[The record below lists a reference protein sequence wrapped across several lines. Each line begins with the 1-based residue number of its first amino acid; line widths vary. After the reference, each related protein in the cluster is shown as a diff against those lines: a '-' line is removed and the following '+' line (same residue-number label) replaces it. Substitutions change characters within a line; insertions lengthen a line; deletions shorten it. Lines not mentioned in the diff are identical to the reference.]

1 MKKKT
6 ISLLII
12 ACCCCLL
19 ASAQG
24 NIVVEMSTDLLASYA
39 RFIPIDTLDWA
50 SMECIYEYRVRD
62 KDKSETYFDILQL
75 GREYTKYFGYPRY
88 RVDSVIYRRDIN
100 KITNQEAGEVYNR
113 YRYTES
119 SPYIILIHNRTKK
132 ISYYDRVFTDHYI
145 YTDSAPIAWQLS
157 TGSLVVCGHYCH
169 KATAH
174 FRGREWTAYYA
185 PDIPVGRGPWKFGGL
200 PGLILRIEDS
210 TGDQCFTAISLRTIH
225 SDIYM
230 ERDRDDFK
238 TTRERFNKQLKDY
251 RSNPSKIIS
260 GSPYAPKDDNGREV
274 LPKRKLFFNP
284 IELE

>member
-1 MKKKT
+1 
-6 ISLLII
+6 
-12 ACCCCLL
+12 
-19 ASAQG
+19 
-24 NIVVEMSTDLLASYA
+24 
-39 RFIPIDTLDWA
+39 
-50 SMECIYEYRVRD
+50 MECIYEYRVRD
-62 KDKSETYFDILQL
+62 KEKNEIRTYFDILQS
-75 GREYTKYFGYPRY
+75 GREYTKYFGYPIY
-88 RVDSVIYRRDIN
+88 QVDSVIYRRDIN
-100 KITNQEAGEVYNR
+100 KITEQEDNDISNQYGFMGA
-113 YRYTES
+113 
-119 SPYIILIHNRTKK
+119 SPYIILVHNRTKK

-157 TGSLVVCGHYCH
+157 TGGLIVCGHYCH

-210 TGDQCFTAISLRTIH
+210 TGDQRFTAISLRTAH

-230 ERDRDDFK
+230 DKDRDDFK

-251 RSNPSKIIS
+251 KNNPGQIVS
-260 GSPYAPKDDNGREV
+260 GSPYAPKDDRGWEV

>member
-1 MKKKT
+1 MKKRA
-6 ISLLII
+6 IRLLI
-12 ACCCCLL
+12 ACSCCLL
-19 ASAQG
+19 NLSAWGQLIIDMSASTKTA
-24 NIVVEMSTDLLASYA
+24 YA
-39 RFIPIDTLDWA
+39 RFIPIDTLDWT

-62 KDKSETYFDILQL
+62 ADRSETFFDILQL
-75 GREYTKYFGYPRY
+75 GKEYTKYFGYPRY
-88 RVDSVIYRRDIN
+88 QVDSVIYHRDIN
-100 KITNQEAGEVYNR
+100 KITTREAGEIYNR

-119 SPYIILIHNRTKK
+119 SPYILLIHNRTKK

-157 TGSLVVCGHYCH
+157 TGSLVVCGHFCH

-210 TGDQCFTAISLRTIH
+210 TGDQRFTAISLRTAH

-230 ERDRDDFK
+230 DKDRSDFK
-238 TTRERFNKQLKDY
+238 TTRSRTTWP
-251 RSNPSKIIS
+251 PS
-260 GSPYAPKDDNGREV
+260 SPKPTATWRTSSASCLASTSAKTG
-274 LPKRKLFFNP
+274 
-284 IELE
+284 

>member
-1 MKKKT
+1 MCC
-6 ISLLII
+6 SLLAFSVRAQLII
-12 ACCCCLL
+12 REKGGSGATYVR
-19 ASAQG
+19 
-24 NIVVEMSTDLLASYA
+24 IT
-39 RFIPIDTLDWA
+39 PIEKLEKA

-62 KDKSETYFDILQL
+62 KEKNEIRTYFDILQS
-75 GREYTKYFGYPRY
+75 GREYTKYFGYPIY
-88 RVDSVIYRRDIN
+88 QVDSVIYRRDIN
-100 KITNQEAGEVYNR
+100 KITEQEDNDISNQYGFMGA
-113 YRYTES
+113 

-132 ISYYDRVFTDHYI
+132 ISYYDRVFTDHYV
-145 YTDSAPIAWQLS
+145 YTDSVPIAWQLGE
-157 TGSLVVCGHYCH
+157 GSEMVCGHTCSV
-169 KATAH
+169 ATAQ

-210 TGDQCFTAISLRTIH
+210 TGDQRFTATSLRTAH

-230 ERDRDDFK
+230 DKDRDDFK

-251 RSNPSKIIS
+251 KNNPGQIVS
-260 GSPYAPKDDNGREV
+260 GSPYAPKDDRGWEV

>member
-6 ISLLII
+6 ISLLI

-62 KDKSETYFDILQL
+62 KDKSETYFDILQS

-100 KITNQEAGEVYNR
+100 KITEQEDNDISNQYGFMGA
-113 YRYTES
+113 

-132 ISYYDRVFTDHYI
+132 ISYYDRVFTDHYV

-157 TGSLVVCGHYCH
+157 TGSLVVCGHFCH

-200 PGLILRIEDS
+200 PGLILRVEDS
-210 TGDQCFTAISLRTIH
+210 TGDQRFTAISLRTAH

-230 ERDRDDFK
+230 DKNRDDFK

-251 RSNPSKIIS
+251 KNDPGKIVS
-260 GSPYAPKDDNGREV
+260 GSPYAPKDERGREV

>member
-1 MKKKT
+1 MCC
-6 ISLLII
+6 SLLAFSVRAQLII
-12 ACCCCLL
+12 REKGGSGATYVR
-19 ASAQG
+19 
-24 NIVVEMSTDLLASYA
+24 IT
-39 RFIPIDTLDWA
+39 PIEKLEKA

-62 KDKSETYFDILQL
+62 KEKNEIRTYFDILQS
-75 GREYTKYFGYPRY
+75 GREYTKYFGYPIY
-88 RVDSVIYRRDIN
+88 QVDSVIYRRDIN
-100 KITNQEAGEVYNR
+100 KITEQEDNDISNQYGFMGA
-113 YRYTES
+113 

-210 TGDQCFTAISLRTIH
+210 TGDQRFTAISLRTIH
-225 SDIYM
+225 SDIYGK
-230 ERDRDDFK
+230 RQRRFQDD
-238 TTRERFNKQLKDY
+238 
-251 RSNPSKIIS
+251 
-260 GSPYAPKDDNGREV
+260 A
-274 LPKRKLFFNP
+274 
-284 IELE
+284 

>member
-1 MKKKT
+1 MCC
-6 ISLLII
+6 SLLAFSVRAQLII
-12 ACCCCLL
+12 REKGG
-19 ASAQG
+19 SG
-24 NIVVEMSTDLLASYA
+24 TTYVRIT
-39 RFIPIDTLDWA
+39 PIEKLEKA

-62 KDKSETYFDILQL
+62 KEKNEIRTYFDILQS
-75 GREYTKYFGYPRY
+75 GREYTKYFGYPIY
-88 RVDSVIYRRDIN
+88 QVDSVIYRRDIN
-100 KITNQEAGEVYNR
+100 KITEQEDNDISNQYGFMGA
-113 YRYTES
+113 

-132 ISYYDRVFTDHYI
+132 LSYYDRVFTDHYV

-157 TGSLVVCGHYCH
+157 TGGLIVCGHYCH

-210 TGDQCFTAISLRTIH
+210 TGDQRFTAISLHTAH

-230 ERDRDDFK
+230 EKDRDDFK

-274 LPKRKLFFNP
+274 LQRRKLFFNP

>member
-1 MKKKT
+1 MCC
-6 ISLLII
+6 SLLAFSVRAQLII
-12 ACCCCLL
+12 REKGGSGATYVR
-19 ASAQG
+19 
-24 NIVVEMSTDLLASYA
+24 IT
-39 RFIPIDTLDWA
+39 PIEKLEKA

-62 KDKSETYFDILQL
+62 KEKNEIRTYFDILQS
-75 GREYTKYFGYPRY
+75 GREYTKYFGYPIY
-88 RVDSVIYRRDIN
+88 QVDSVIYRRDIN
-100 KITNQEAGEVYNR
+100 KITEQEDNDISNQYGFMGA
-113 YRYTES
+113 

-251 RSNPSKIIS
+251 KSNPSKIVS

>member
-1 MKKKT
+1 MCC
-6 ISLLII
+6 SLLAFSVRAQLII
-12 ACCCCLL
+12 REKGGSGATYVR
-19 ASAQG
+19 
-24 NIVVEMSTDLLASYA
+24 IT
-39 RFIPIDTLDWA
+39 PIEKLEKA

-62 KDKSETYFDILQL
+62 KEKNEIRTYFDILQS
-75 GREYTKYFGYPRY
+75 GREYTKYFGYPIY
-88 RVDSVIYRRDIN
+88 QVDSVIYRRDIN
-100 KITNQEAGEVYNR
+100 KITEQEDNDISNQYGFMGA
-113 YRYTES
+113 

-157 TGSLVVCGHYCH
+157 TGSLVVCGHFCH

-210 TGDQCFTAISLRTIH
+210 TGDQRFTAISLRTAH

-230 ERDRDDFK
+230 EKDRDDFK

>member
-1 MKKKT
+1 
-6 ISLLII
+6 
-12 ACCCCLL
+12 
-19 ASAQG
+19 
-24 NIVVEMSTDLLASYA
+24 MSTDLLASYA

-157 TGSLVVCGHYCH
+157 TGSLVVCGHFCH

-174 FRGREWTAYYA
+174 FRGRKWTAYYA

>member
-1 MKKKT
+1 MKKKKT
-6 ISLLII
+6 IHLLM
-12 ACCCCLL
+12 ACCSLW
-19 ASAQG
+19 AGAVKGQ
-24 NIVVEMSTDLLASYA
+24 IVIEMPADMQAAYA
-39 RFIPIDTLDWA
+39 RFAPIDTLDWA

-62 KDKSETYFDILQL
+62 AEKSETYFDILQL

-88 RVDSVIYRRDIN
+88 QVDSVIYRRDIN
-100 KITNQEAGEVYNR
+100 KITMQEAGE
-113 YRYTES
+113 
-119 SPYIILIHNRTKK
+119 IHNRYLYHDASPYMLLTQNRTKE
-132 ISYYDRVFTDHYI
+132 ISCYDRVFTDHYV
-145 YTDSAPIAWQLS
+145 YTDSASIAWQLGE
-157 TGSLVVCGHYCH
+157 GSEMVCGHTCSM
-169 KATAH
+169 ATAQ

-210 TGDQCFTAISLRTIH
+210 TGDQRFTAISIRTAH

-230 ERDRDDFK
+230 DKDRDDFK

-251 RSNPSKIIS
+251 KSNPGQIVS
-260 GSPYAPKDDNGREV
+260 GSPYAPKDDRGREV

>member
-1 MKKKT
+1 MCC
-6 ISLLII
+6 SLLVFSVRAQLII
-12 ACCCCLL
+12 REKGGSGATYVR
-19 ASAQG
+19 
-24 NIVVEMSTDLLASYA
+24 IT
-39 RFIPIDTLDWA
+39 PIEKLEKA

-62 KDKSETYFDILQL
+62 KEKNEIRTYFDILQS
-75 GREYTKYFGYPRY
+75 GREYTKYFGYPIY
-88 RVDSVIYRRDIN
+88 QVDSVIYRRDIN
-100 KITNQEAGEVYNR
+100 KITEQEDNDISNQYGFMGA
-113 YRYTES
+113 
-119 SPYIILIHNRTKK
+119 SPYIILVHNRTKK

-157 TGSLVVCGHYCH
+157 TGGLIVCGHYCH

-210 TGDQCFTAISLRTIH
+210 TGDQRFTAISLRTAH

-230 ERDRDDFK
+230 DKDRDDFK

-251 RSNPSKIIS
+251 KNNPGQIVS
-260 GSPYAPKDDNGREV
+260 GSPYAPKDDRGWEV

>member
-1 MKKKT
+1 MCC
-6 ISLLII
+6 SLLAFSVRAQLII
-12 ACCCCLL
+12 REKGGSGATYVR
-19 ASAQG
+19 
-24 NIVVEMSTDLLASYA
+24 IT
-39 RFIPIDTLDWA
+39 PIEKLEKA

-62 KDKSETYFDILQL
+62 KEKNEIRTYFDILQS
-75 GREYTKYFGYPRY
+75 GREYTKYFGYPIY
-88 RVDSVIYRRDIN
+88 QVDSVIYRRDIN
-100 KITNQEAGEVYNR
+100 KITEQEDNDISNQYGFMGA
-113 YRYTES
+113 

-132 ISYYDRVFTDHYI
+132 ISYYDRVFTDHYV
-145 YTDSAPIAWQLS
+145 YTDSVPIAWQLGE
-157 TGSLVVCGHYCH
+157 GSEMVCGHTCSV
-169 KATAH
+169 ATAQ

-210 TGDQCFTAISLRTIH
+210 TGDQRFTAISIRTAH

-230 ERDRDDFK
+230 DKDRDDFK

-251 RSNPSKIIS
+251 KNNPGQIVS
-260 GSPYAPKDDNGREV
+260 GSPYAPKDDRGWEV